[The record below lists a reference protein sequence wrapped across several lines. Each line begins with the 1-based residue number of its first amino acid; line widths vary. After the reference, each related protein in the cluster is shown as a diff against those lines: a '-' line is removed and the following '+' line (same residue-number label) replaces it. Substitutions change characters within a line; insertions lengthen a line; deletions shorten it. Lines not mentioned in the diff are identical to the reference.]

1 MFSLLLNMNFWFVIE
16 NWNRVHKGMLL
27 VATATWSLA
36 PHIHVSSSK
45 TLNPKLLSMGR
56 FSTLRERENKE
67 KLVEQRGV
75 AAANLPQRTHLA
87 VSGELVGEMGDGL
100 AHFIHILPLMVVP
113 FQ

>member
-1 MFSLLLNMNFWFVIE
+1 MESCAQ
-16 NWNRVHKGMLL
+16 GY
-27 VATATWSLA
+27 ATGCYCYLIVGSTYPCVLEQDAE
-36 PHIHVSSSK
+36 
-45 TLNPKLLSMGR
+45 PKIALDGQV
-56 FSTLRERENKE
+56 STLRERENKE

-75 AAANLPQRTHLA
+75 AAANLPQRTHLV